1 MIQSVVTVITIY
13 CKAIFLAATL
23 DTNLQQEIW
32 EQNPQFDNGMF
43 MLYVK
48 SKLYQI
54 FTAKVNVK
62 PHIWCKTRTG
72 TTWACT

>member
-54 FTAKVNVK
+54 FTAKL
-62 PHIWCKTRTG
+62 T
-72 TTWACT
+72 